1 MTAPGHLRRSAPRTP
16 AQACPEYPKSD
27 RKSEPCR
34 LSRRATT
41 GCEQVQQY
49 ACRAAR
55 KQTQQ
60 NRRIGEYDGLADEGL
75 AELGRRGKVTIGSC
89 ATQKITGFDQSSG
102 IADQPHELKL
112 CGFP

>member
-1 MTAPGHLRRSAPRTP
+1 MLQRRER
-16 AQACPEYPKSD
+16 Q
-27 RKSEPCR
+27 EP
-34 LSRRATT
+34 ATT

-75 AELGRRGKVTIGSC
+75 AE
-89 ATQKITGFDQSSG
+89 
-102 IADQPHELKL
+102 
-112 CGFP
+112 